1 MPAGRSEFLF
11 HRVDSHQQHTER
23 LVEQSIQSPL
33 LTFRYWRPL
42 GTPGD
47 SGGEVSIV
55 WISRPDEVVGAL
67 VEDNWQLGGIGP
79 RANVVRGVERLVDAH
94 RLGYEPGQGMDS
106 HMRDV
111 VIAADAV
118 RDFADPLP
126 VQVLSS
132 LLGHALR
139 IRKQTPKLR
148 RVTQTEIGGQAAG
161 RPFVQSLTVDPQ
173 VRKLLTEGAENRFVE
188 VARSR
193 SREIESEHLA
203 RPPHEVLLVA
213 VAHG

>member
-1 MPAGRSEFLF
+1 MAAGRSEFLF
-11 HRVDSHQQHTER
+11 HRTDSRQQHTER

-33 LTFRYWRPL
+33 LTVRYWRPL

-55 WISRPDEVVGAL
+55 WIGRLAEVVGAP

-79 RANVVRGVERLVDAH
+79 RTDVVRGVERLVDAH
-94 RLGYEPGQGMDS
+94 RLGYEPGQDMDS

-111 VIAADAV
+111 VITVIAV
-118 RDFADPLP
+118 RDFSDPLP

-132 LLGHALR
+132 PLGHALR

-148 RVTQTEIGGQAAG
+148 RVTQTEMGGQAAG
-161 RPFVQSLTVDPQ
+161 RPLVQSLTVDPQ
-173 VRKLLTEGAENRFVE
+173 VRKLLLEDAENRVVE
-188 VARSR
+188 VVRFR
-193 SREIESEHLA
+193 SREIDSEHLA
-203 RPPHEVLLVA
+203 RPPHEVLLVE